1 MPNVCGAP
9 GDISLLIL
17 CQLKLMM
24 VREETAEAEGPCNY
38 YFLEPSEV
46 QDPLQSLPTSTWRL
60 TLSHCAVLPPAEWE
74 VFFWNLKWEKVQSF
88 STHSLTLK
96 RVGN

>member
-46 QDPLQSLPTSTWRL
+46 QDPL
-60 TLSHCAVLPPAEWE
+60 
-74 VFFWNLKWEKVQSF
+74 
-88 STHSLTLK
+88 
-96 RVGN
+96 

>member
-1 MPNVCGAP
+1 MPLSMRFNHGTQQEYTEGKKCQMFVAHQG
-9 GDISLLIL
+9 IFLYFSL

-46 QDPLQSLPTSTWRL
+46 QDPL
-60 TLSHCAVLPPAEWE
+60 
-74 VFFWNLKWEKVQSF
+74 
-88 STHSLTLK
+88 
-96 RVGN
+96 

>member
-1 MPNVCGAP
+1 MPLSMRFNHGAQQEYTEGKKMPNVCGAP

-46 QDPLQSLPTSTWRL
+46 QDPL
-60 TLSHCAVLPPAEWE
+60 
-74 VFFWNLKWEKVQSF
+74 
-88 STHSLTLK
+88 
-96 RVGN
+96 